1 MSKKDT
7 NSHSMTINKIV
18 EKKVLIIE
26 VWQDI
31 AEHLRV
37 TKNYDYNKIL
47 EETFNGLF
55 FHFINRN
62 NENIIIETE
71 SDEQVQYILEVLK
84 REIANERQRIKN
96 NG

>member
-1 MSKKDT
+1 MSEKD
-7 NSHSMTINKIV
+7 INFNPMIINRIV

-31 AEHLRV
+31 SEHLKV

-55 FHFINRN
+55 FHFTNRN

-84 REIANERQRIKN
+84 KEIAKERQRIKK
-96 NG
+96 

>member
-1 MSKKDT
+1 MSEKDI
-7 NSHSMTINKIV
+7 NFNPMTINRIV

-31 AEHLRV
+31 SEHLRV

-84 REIANERQRIKN
+84 KEIAKERQRIKN